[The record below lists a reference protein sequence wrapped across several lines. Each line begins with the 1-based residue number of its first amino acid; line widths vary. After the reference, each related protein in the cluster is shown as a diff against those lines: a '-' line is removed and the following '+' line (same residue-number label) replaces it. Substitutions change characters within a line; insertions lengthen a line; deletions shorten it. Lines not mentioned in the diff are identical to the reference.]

1 MIPDAECIKIVAEIL
16 SELKLGSFI
25 IKVLVG
31 LDLIPRLACGWYG
44 NGTLDM
50 VKDVHF
56 ETIPSHPSHISLYSK
71 PAVQLKSSYCLV
83 VLDCLLK
90 LLPPYPHLSGHSTRL
105 QSTLIHST

>member
-44 NGTLDM
+44 NGTLDQS
-50 VKDVHF
+50 
-56 ETIPSHPSHISLYSK
+56 I
-71 PAVQLKSSYCLV
+71 
-83 VLDCLLK
+83 
-90 LLPPYPHLSGHSTRL
+90 L
-105 QSTLIHST
+105 QTSCTAEK